1 MKVTISIDEQS
12 LGNELKCASDFLR
25 ALANERNQA
34 NGLPTSEELP
44 CTQKQPELVGEAK
57 AIVMESKKA
66 IVMES
71 KKAPA
76 EVVEEIAHEEKIA
89 ALADKVVEATQV
101 REEETPEAPGK
112 GLDYHAVDAVCAM
125 TEEEMKNVPT
135 QVLYDVLTGHF
146 NVDPAERPGKNTNAK
161 LRGLLLSA
169 INAEAKEEETVAEE
183 ENAPQE
189 QAIEPQE
196 AEEVPEDAAPAEDIP
211 EVTIDVLREKAT
223 ELIRMKK
230 RQVVADAFVACGA
243 TNFGTLSSERY
254 NDFYALICQA

>member
-12 LGNELKCASDFLR
+12 LGNEMKCASDFLL

-34 NGLPTSEELP
+34 NGFPVFGKKP
-44 CTQKQPELVGEAK
+44 CTQKQPEVVEVAK
-57 AIVMESKKA
+57 EI
-66 IVMES
+66 IMES

-76 EVVEEIAHEEKIA
+76 EVVEEETTHEEKVS

-101 REEETPEAPGK
+101 KEESEG
-112 GLDYHAVDAVCAM
+112 DVYSFDSVVAM

-135 QVLYDVLTGHF
+135 QVLYDILTGHF

-169 INAEAKEEETVAEE
+169 INAEAKEEEKVAEE
-183 ENAPQE
+183 ENAPQA

-196 AEEVPEDAAPAEDIP
+196 EEEVPEDEAAPAEEMP
-211 EVTIDVLREKAT
+211 EVTIEMLREKAT
-223 ELIRMKK
+223 ELIRLKK
-230 RQVVADAFVACGA
+230 RQVVADAFAECGA
-243 TNFGTLSSERY
+243 TNFGTLQSERY

>member
-1 MKVTISIDEQS
+1 MKVVISINEQS
-12 LGNELKCASDFLR
+12 LGNEMKCASDFLR

-34 NGLPTSEELP
+34 NGIPTFEEAP
-44 CTQKQPELVGEAK
+44 KEEPKEVPTGK
-57 AIVMESKKA
+57 AI
-66 IVMES
+66 ILES
-71 KKAPA
+71 KKAPT
-76 EVVEEIAHEEKIA
+76 EVVEEEITHEGKVA

-101 REEETPEAPGK
+101 REEETPEAPGE
-112 GLDYHAVDAVCAM
+112 GLTYHTVDAVCAM
-125 TEEEMKNVPT
+125 SEEEMKAVPT
-135 QVLYDVLTGHF
+135 QVLYDILTGHF

-183 ENAPQE
+183 ENASPE

-196 AEEVPEDAAPAEDIP
+196 AEEVPEDAAPAEEVP

-230 RQVVADAFVACGA
+230 RQVVADAFAACGV
-243 TNFGTLSSERY
+243 TNFGALSSERY
-254 NDFYALICQA
+254 IDFYALICQA

>member
-12 LGNELKCASDFLR
+12 LGSELKCASDFLR

-34 NGLPTSEELP
+34 NGLSTSEEKP
-44 CTQKQPELVGEAK
+44 CTQKQPEVAK
-57 AIVMESKKA
+57 AVI
-66 IVMES
+66 MES

-89 ALADKVVEATQV
+89 TLADKVVEATQV
-101 REEETPEAPGK
+101 KEESEGDVYTLES
-112 GLDYHAVDAVCAM
+112 VVSM

-135 QVLYDVLTGHF
+135 QVLYDILTGHF

-183 ENAPQE
+183 DNVPQE
-189 QAIEPQE
+189 KAIEPQE
-196 AEEVPEDAAPAEDIP
+196 AEEVPEDAAPAEDTP
-211 EVTIDVLREKAT
+211 EVTIDMLRAKAT
-223 ELIRMKK
+223 ELIRLKK
-230 RQVVADAFVACGA
+230 RQAVADAFAECGA

>member
-12 LGNELKCASDFLR
+12 LGNEMKCASDFLL
-25 ALANERNQA
+25 AVANERNQA
-34 NGLPTSEELP
+34 NGLPTFGKIYKGP
-44 CTQKQPELVGEAK
+44 KQPEAVEEAK
-57 AIVMESKKA
+57 GFIMESKDA
-66 IVMES
+66 PAVIVES

-76 EVVEEIAHEEKIA
+76 EVVEEITHEEKV
-89 ALADKVVEATQV
+89 ADSDNKVVEATQV
-101 REEETPEAPGK
+101 KEEPEGVT
-112 GLDYHAVDAVCAM
+112 YHTFDTVCAM

-135 QVLYDVLTGHF
+135 QVLYDILTGHF

-211 EVTIDVLREKAT
+211 EVTIDLLREKAT
-223 ELIRMKK
+223 ELIHLKK
-230 RQVVADAFVACGA
+230 RQVVADAFAACGA
-243 TNFGTLSSERY
+243 TNFGTLQSERY
-254 NDFYALICQA
+254 NDFYAFICQA

>member
-12 LGNELKCASDFLR
+12 LGNEMKCASDFLL

-34 NGLPTSEELP
+34 NGFPTFGQAPKEEQ
-44 CTQKQPELVGEAK
+44 TGK
-57 AIVMESKKA
+57 AIVL
-66 IVMES
+66 ES
-71 KKAPA
+71 KKAPT
-76 EVVEEIAHEEKIA
+76 EVVEEQITHEEKVA

-101 REEETPEAPGK
+101 KEEETPEAPEE
-112 GLDYHAVDAVCAM
+112 GLTYHTVDAVCAM

-135 QVLYDVLTGHF
+135 QVLYDILTGHF

-196 AEEVPEDAAPAEDIP
+196 AEEVPEDAAPAEEVP

-230 RQVVADAFVACGA
+230 RQVVADAFAACGA
-243 TNFGTLSSERY
+243 TNFGTLQSERY

>member
-12 LGNELKCASDFLR
+12 LGNELKCASDFLL

-34 NGLPTSEELP
+34 NGLPTFGKTP
-44 CTQKQPELVGEAK
+44 CTQKQPEVVEVAK
-57 AIVMESKKA
+57 EI
-66 IVMES
+66 IMES

-76 EVVEEIAHEEKIA
+76 EVVEETTHEEKVS

-101 REEETPEAPGK
+101 KEESEG
-112 GLDYHAVDAVCAM
+112 DVYSFDSVVAM

-135 QVLYDVLTGHF
+135 QVLYDILTGHF

-183 ENAPQE
+183 ENASQE

-196 AEEVPEDAAPAEDIP
+196 AEEVPEDAAPAEEVP
-211 EVTIDVLREKAT
+211 EVTIAVLREKAT

-254 NDFYALICQA
+254 NDFYAFICQA

>member
-12 LGNELKCASDFLR
+12 LGNEMKCASDFLL

-34 NGLPTSEELP
+34 NGFPTFGETPKEEP
-44 CTQKQPELVGEAK
+44 TGK
-57 AIVMESKKA
+57 AIILEG
-66 IVMES
+66 

-76 EVVEEIAHEEKIA
+76 EVVGEETTHEGKV
-89 ALADKVVEATQV
+89 ADTQV
-101 REEETPEAPGK
+101 KEEAPEEPEE
-112 GLDYHAVDAVCAM
+112 GLTYHTVDAVCAM
-125 TEEEMKNVPT
+125 TEEEMKDVPT
-135 QVLYDVLTGHF
+135 QVLYDILTGHF

-183 ENAPQE
+183 ENATQE

-196 AEEVPEDAAPAEDIP
+196 AEEVPEDAAPAEEVP

-230 RQVVADAFVACGA
+230 RQVVADAFAACGA

-254 NDFYALICQA
+254 NDFYAFICQA

>member
-34 NGLPTSEELP
+34 NGITAFEETP
-44 CTQKQPELVGEAK
+44 KEAPKEVQTGK
-57 AIVMESKKA
+57 AI
-66 IVMES
+66 ILES

-76 EVVEEIAHEEKIA
+76 EVVEEEITHEEKVA
-89 ALADKVVEATQV
+89 SLADKVVEATQV
-101 REEETPEAPGK
+101 KEKEPEGDVYT
-112 GLDYHAVDAVCAM
+112 LESVVVM

-135 QVLYDVLTGHF
+135 QALYDILTGHF

-183 ENAPQE
+183 ENAPE
-189 QAIEPQE
+189 TQAIEPQE
-196 AEEVPEDAAPAEDIP
+196 AEEVPEDAAPAEDMP
-211 EVTIDVLREKAT
+211 EVTIGMLREKAT
-223 ELIRMKK
+223 ELIRLKK
-230 RQVVADAFVACGA
+230 RQAVADAFAECGA
-243 TNFGTLSSERY
+243 TNFGTLQSERY

>member
-34 NGLPTSEELP
+34 NGLPIFKETP
-44 CTQKQPELVGEAK
+44 VAPKQPEVVEEAK
-57 AIVMESKKA
+57 AI
-66 IVMES
+66 IVES

-76 EVVEEIAHEEKIA
+76 EVVEEIPHEEKVA

-101 REEETPEAPGK
+101 KEESEGGVYTLES
-112 GLDYHAVDAVCAM
+112 VVSM
-125 TEEEMKNVPT
+125 TEEEMKNIPT
-135 QVLYDVLTGHF
+135 QVLYDILTGHF

-183 ENAPQE
+183 ENAPQA

-211 EVTIDVLREKAT
+211 EVTIDLLREKAT
-223 ELIRMKK
+223 ELIRLKK
-230 RQVVADAFVACGA
+230 RQVVADAFAECGA

>member
-34 NGLPTSEELP
+34 NGFPTFEEEP
-44 CTQKQPELVGEAK
+44 TGK
-57 AIVMESKKA
+57 AVIL
-66 IVMES
+66 ES

-76 EVVEEIAHEEKIA
+76 EVVEEEITHEEKVA

-101 REEETPEAPGK
+101 KEESEGEVYTA
-112 GLDYHAVDAVCAM
+112 DTVCAM
-125 TEEEMKNVPT
+125 SEEEMKAVPT
-135 QVLYDVLTGHF
+135 QVLYDILTGQF

-169 INAEAKEEETVAEE
+169 INAEAKEEETVTEE
-183 ENAPQE
+183 ENAPQA

-196 AEEVPEDAAPAEDIP
+196 AEEVPEEAAPAEDFP
-211 EVTIDVLREKAT
+211 EVTIEMLREKAT
-223 ELIRMKK
+223 ELIRLKK
-230 RQVVADAFVACGA
+230 RQVVADAFAECGA
-243 TNFGTLSSERY
+243 TNFGTLQSERY